1 MENTKKQSKKN
12 VFPNPAFLTGGGSF
26 GGKRQPFRSQF
37 EHNTN
42 AGGAKTL
49 NRAAHQ
55 TSRGKK
61 KGGGG
66 SLNLRAQT
74 CRLLLNR
81 LRGALA
87 LNAAFNIIPSLK
99 LQARW
104 GAKILMILIMTWNGT
119 AASLRM
125 IFLSRSSFHYDIDGE
140 LVEGEVERYATRR
153 HAKASACILVMTLA
167 DWLWHTK
174 LPWLSPIIMYPF
186 IIWSA
191 YWMVKFSWYWWKKK
205 VFFWAQCHKHT
216 LERKC
221 SLSGLYFALV
231 KMIHESAAYLS
242 PVALHHRGFSSV
254 WIWNLETACT

>member
-1 MENTKKQSKKN
+1 MWSESAWLLSATLLLCPRNCHRTRSTAGRARTAVVLPPGLTGRNRGNGVYSRARDSTRAFMENTKSTKS
-12 VFPNPAFLTGGGSF
+12 VFPNPVFLTGGGSF
-26 GGKRQPFRSQF
+26 GETSTFSEPIWAQHKRWGSKNIKQSSPSDFSW
-37 EHNTN
+37 
-42 AGGAKTL
+42 
-49 NRAAHQ
+49 
-55 TSRGKK
+55 KK
-61 KGGGG
+61 KRGGGREKK

-140 LVEGEVERYATRR
+140 LAEGEVERYAKRR

-174 LPWLSPIIMYPF
+174 LPWLTPIIMYPF
-186 IIWSA
+186 II
-191 YWMVKFSWYWWKKK
+191 
-205 VFFWAQCHKHT
+205 
-216 LERKC
+216 
-221 SLSGLYFALV
+221 
-231 KMIHESAAYLS
+231 
-242 PVALHHRGFSSV
+242 
-254 WIWNLETACT
+254 